1 MKKGER
7 FDILITMS
15 FTIKGKVEVNMYRLI
30 HRDKNAKRGE
40 FHTVHGVIQT
50 PVFMNVGTA
59 AAIKGAVSTMDLKEI
74 YGMG

>member
-50 PVFMNVGTA
+50 PVFMN
-59 AAIKGAVSTMDLKEI
+59 SLW
-74 YGMG
+74 